1 MDDRT
6 RMAHIT
12 MLKLMEGDANGFNRH
27 SSLSQFELVQ
37 QAVSITDQLIKELE
51 ATKNGK

>member
-1 MDDRT
+1 MNDTRL

-12 MLKLMEGDANGFNRH
+12 MLKLMEVDPGFNRH

-37 QAVSITDQLIKELE
+37 QAVSITDQLIKALE
-51 ATKNGK
+51 DTTDGE